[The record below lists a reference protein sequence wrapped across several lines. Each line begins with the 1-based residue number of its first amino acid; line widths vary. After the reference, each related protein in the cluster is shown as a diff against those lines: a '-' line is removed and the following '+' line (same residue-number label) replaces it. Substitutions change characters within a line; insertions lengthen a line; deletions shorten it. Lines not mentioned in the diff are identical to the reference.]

1 MSTTGAK
8 SVPPKPPSPSMV
20 PPALGMPKP
29 SISPRNTD
37 ITSGKSS
44 TAIAKVTK
52 GSAANQAAAAAIFGD
67 DLKSGDTEDDE
78 FEFSLASRDGAT
90 ISASASHD
98 FDRAANSSLMPVLVQ
113 MGVLVV
119 VTKSQRRKQLKRK
132 KRSSAKFA
140 KFEFF
145 VRVGQQLQLRE

>member
-29 SISPRNTD
+29 AISPRNTD

-98 FDRAANSSLMPVLVQ
+98 FDRAANSSLDASASANG
-113 MGVLVV
+113 GVGGGNK
-119 VTKSQRRKQLKRK
+119 KSKAKAAK
-132 KRSSAKFA
+132 KKKGAPRSLQNLSSS
-140 KFEFF
+140 FELDSSFN
-145 VRVGQQLQLRE
+145 

>member
-20 PPALGMPKP
+20 PPALGMLKP

-98 FDRAANSSLMPVLVQ
+98 FDRAANSSLDASASANG
-113 MGVLVV
+113 GVGGGNK
-119 VTKSQRRKQLKRK
+119 KSRRKQLKRK
-132 KRSSAKFA
+132 K
-140 KFEFF
+140 E
-145 VRVGQQLQLRE
+145 LREVCKI